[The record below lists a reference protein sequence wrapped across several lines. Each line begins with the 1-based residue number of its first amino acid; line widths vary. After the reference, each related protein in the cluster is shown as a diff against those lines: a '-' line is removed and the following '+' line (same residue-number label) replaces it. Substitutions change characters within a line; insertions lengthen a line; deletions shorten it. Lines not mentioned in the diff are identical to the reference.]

1 MIKKFLFLFI
11 SFCIIQGIG
20 AQNKAVPTVVSPDAF
35 IQIVKKYHP
44 LAKQANLLVDK
55 ANAELMA
62 AKGAFDPVI
71 QMDAQRKTFDGKNYF
86 FYTNPE
92 LKLPTPIGMD
102 IKTGIED
109 NGGQFISSETTRGQS
124 SYLGA
129 EIALAKGLLID
140 KRRAALQQAKLLT
153 GQSEQERLNAVNNL
167 LFDAYADYW
176 KWAGNFRLYAI
187 YNKFVS
193 VAADRLRLVRVGFLN
208 GDRALMDTV
217 EAFTQLQNFRLLQSE
232 ALLDYAN
239 ASVDLS
245 YYLWDENQKGYLVPD
260 EWIPDTVQ
268 FALNIAPKNLN
279 EIITQAA
286 IQNPALRSYEYKL
299 NMLEVERK
307 LKFQSLLPTL
317 NLKANILNRDPFV
330 IKGVDAAFIQN
341 NFKWGIDFKIPIFLR
356 EGRGEYKKAQIKIK
370 ETNLDFIN
378 KQRQVEN
385 KIRYYFNEASALS
398 DQLFII
404 QDMYKNYLSLL
415 KNEELRFAQGES
427 SLFLINSRENKTL
440 EALQK
445 QVALQI
451 KFQKARYAV
460 EWAAGLL
467 R

>member
-1 MIKKFLFLFI
+1 MIKKILFLFI
-11 SFCIIQGIG
+11 SVCLTQAIG
-20 AQNKAVPTVVSPDAF
+20 AQNNAVPTIVSPDAF

-102 IKTGIED
+102 IKTGLED
-109 NGGQFISSETTRGQS
+109 NGGQFISTETTRGQS

-176 KWAGNFRLYAI
+176 KWAGTFRLYGI

-299 NMLEVERK
+299 NILEVERK

-445 QVALQI
+445 
-451 KFQKARYAV
+451 RN
-460 EWAAGLL
+460 